1 MDSIVRDY
9 AGAERKFRLR
19 VADVLDLEEATKRPI
34 SELYGAIIGQK
45 FRIEDIRQTVI
56 RGLVGGGCPAEEAKR
71 LVSERMDA
79 LPLIEHVIIAQSLM
93 VATMTGIEPPE
104 VGEKK
109 AETDPPRPMKF
120 SEVAQYARVFHMSP
134 EDIRQMEFRDL
145 VNMLRGFN
153 ATSGK
158 DKIDAPSEDE
168 FLNMIK
174 RHEAEN
180 GEY

>member
-1 MDSIVRDY
+1 MDAIVRDY

-19 VADVLDLEEATKRPI
+19 VADILDLEEATKRPI

-56 RGLVGGGCPAEEAKR
+56 RGLVGGGCPVDEAKR
-71 LVSERMDA
+71 LVSERIDA

-93 VATMTGIEPPE
+93 VTTMTGIEPPA
-104 VGEKK
+104 GDAKR
-109 AETDPPRPMKF
+109 ADTDQIRPIRF
-120 SEVAQYARVFHMSP
+120 SEIAQYARVFHMSP
-134 EDIRQMEFRDL
+134 EDIKQMEFRDF

-153 ATSGK
+153 ASAGK

-168 FLNMIK
+168 FLDMIA

-180 GEY
+180 G